1 MNGAV
6 GTLAEAAIGI
16 FEPSTSRLE
25 RLGEWFAAEYRPL
38 LRFGYF
44 LTGDAG
50 AAEDLVHDTFVRL
63 YRADR
68 HIEAQGFRAYARRT
82 MVNLHRSRFR
92 RASREQRAIT
102 ASPPPGTAPEPEP
115 TDHVWRAIMALP
127 KGQRACVALR
137 FYEDLSEQQIAD
149 TLGVS
154 TGTVKK
160 QMHRAMATLRAALG
174 DRSES

>member
-1 MNGAV
+1 MNGTAGSV
-6 GTLAEAAIGI
+6 AEAAIGV
-16 FEPSTSRLE
+16 FQPSRSRLDQ
-25 RLGEWFAAEYRPL
+25 LGEWFSAEYEPL

-44 LTGDAG
+44 LTGSVG
-50 AAEDLVHDTFVRL
+50 AAEDLVHDAFVKL

-68 HIEAQGFRAYARRT
+68 HLETAGFRAYARRT
-82 MVNLHRSRFR
+82 MVNLHHSRFR
-92 RASREQRAIT
+92 RIRAERRALAASRTSEALP
-102 ASPPPGTAPEPEP
+102 SVEP
-115 TDHVWRAIMALP
+115 TDHVWRAILALP

-137 FYEDLSEQQIAD
+137 FYEDLSEQEIAD

-160 QMHRAMATLRAALG
+160 QIHRAMDKLRAALG

>member
-1 MNGAV
+1 MRGMNGV
-6 GTLAEAAIGI
+6 IAERAIGV
-16 FEPSTSRLE
+16 FEPSRSRLD
-25 RLGEWFAAEYRPL
+25 RLGEWFSAEYSGL
-38 LRFGYF
+38 LRFAYF

-50 AAEDLVHDTFVRL
+50 TAEDLVHDAFVRL

-68 HIEAQGFRAYARRT
+68 HIEASGFRAYARRT
-82 MVNLHRSRFR
+82 IVNLNNSRFR
-92 RASREQRAIT
+92 RSGAERKALT
-102 ASPPPGTAPEPEP
+102 ASVTSDVSNTPEP

-137 FYEDLSEQQIAD
+137 YYEDLSEQEIAD

-160 QMHRAMATLRAALG
+160 QMNRAMSALRLALG

>member
-1 MNGAV
+1 VNGAV
-6 GTLAEAAIGI
+6 GTFTEAAIGVL
-16 FEPSTSRLE
+16 EPSRSRLDQ
-25 RLGEWFAAEYRPL
+25 LGEWFAAEYGSL

-44 LTGDAG
+44 LTGHPS
-50 AAEDLVHDTFVRL
+50 AAEDLVQEAFVRL

-68 HIEAQGFRAYARRT
+68 HIEAIGFRAYARRT

-92 RASREQRAIT
+92 RGRAEQRAL
-102 ASPPPGTAPEPEP
+102 AVSQGPDVHQGPEP
-115 TDHVWRAIMALP
+115 TDHVWHAILSLP
-127 KGQRACVALR
+127 KGQRACIALR

-160 QMHRAMATLRAALG
+160 QIHRAMGALRAALG
-174 DRSES
+174 ERSES